1 MAIPTQQSDEHQLD
15 GDFPSL
21 KDHLL
26 VAMPGLSDPFFKET
40 VTYIIQHD
48 EDGAMGVMLNQTM
61 PVSQFELLKQLGFE
75 PPERL
80 KDDVV
85 LSGGPVQMQRGFVLH
100 RGHGNWDS
108 TMIINDDVALTSSM
122 DILEA
127 IANNEGPRDYQLLLG
142 YAGWD
147 AGQLDQE
154 MLDNSWLTVPGNE
167 SLLFNT
173 PIADRWQN
181 ASLTI
186 GIDINQLTLLAG
198 HS

>member
-1 MAIPTQQSDEHQLD
+1 
-15 GDFPSL
+15 
-21 KDHLL
+21 
-26 VAMPGLSDPFFKET
+26 
-40 VTYIIQHD
+40 
-48 EDGAMGVMLNQTM
+48 
-61 PVSQFELLKQLGFE
+61 
-75 PPERL
+75 
-80 KDDVV
+80 
-85 LSGGPVQMQRGFVLH
+85 MQRGFVLH
-100 RGHGNWDS
+100 RGHGRWDS
-108 TMIINDDVALTSSM
+108 MMAINDDVALTSSM

-127 IANNEGPRDYQLLLG
+127 ISRNEGPRDYQLLLG

-154 MLDNSWLTVPGNE
+154 MLENSWLTVPGNE

-173 PIADRWQN
+173 PISDRWQQ

>member
-1 MAIPTQQSDEHQLD
+1 MAVSTEQSNEHQLD
-15 GDFPSL
+15 SDFPSL
-21 KDHLL
+21 KNHLL

-48 EDGAMGVMLNQTM
+48 EEGAMGVMINQTM
-61 PVSQFELLKQLGFE
+61 PVSQYELLKQLGFDAPKILE
-75 PPERL
+75 TA
-80 KDDVV
+80 DV

-100 RGHGNWDS
+100 KGHGEWDS
-108 TMIINDDVALTSSM
+108 SMAINDEVALTSSM
-122 DILEA
+122 DILQA
-127 IANNEGPRDYQLLLG
+127 ISHDEGPEHYQLLLG

-154 MLDNSWLTVPGNE
+154 MLDNSWLTVPVNE
-167 SLLFNT
+167 TLIFDT
-173 PIADRWQN
+173 PLEQRWQQ
-181 ASLTI
+181 ASQSI

>member
-1 MAIPTQQSDEHQLD
+1 MAISTQQPDEHKLD

-48 EDGAMGVMLNQTM
+48 EEGAMGVMINQTM
-61 PVSQFELLKQLGFE
+61 PVSQFELLEQLGFE

-80 KDDVV
+80 KDEVV

-100 RGHGNWDS
+100 RGHGRWDS
-108 TMIINDDVALTSSM
+108 TMAINDDVALTSSM

-127 IANNEGPRDYQLLLG
+127 ISRNEGPRDYQLLLG

-154 MLDNSWLTVPGNE
+154 MLENSWLTVPGNE

-173 PIADRWQN
+173 PISDRWQQ

>member
-1 MAIPTQQSDEHQLD
+1 MAISTKQSDEYQLD

-26 VAMPGLSDPFFKET
+26 VAMPALSDPFFKET

-48 EDGAMGVMLNQTM
+48 QEGAMGVMVNQTM
-61 PVSQFELLKQLGFE
+61 PVSQFELLEQLGFE
-75 PPERL
+75 PPESL
-80 KDDVV
+80 KNEPV

-100 RGHGNWDS
+100 KDHGNWDS
-108 TMIINDDVALTSSM
+108 SMAINDEVALTSSM

-127 IANNEGPRDYQLLLG
+127 IANEQGPEHYQLLLG

-167 SLLFNT
+167 TLLFDT
-173 PIADRWQN
+173 PISERWQQ

-186 GIDINQLTLLAG
+186 GININQLTLLAG

>member
-1 MAIPTQQSDEHQLD
+1 MAISTQQPDEYKLD

-48 EDGAMGVMLNQTM
+48 EEGAMGVMINQTM
-61 PVSQFELLKQLGFE
+61 PVSQFELLEQLGFE

-80 KDDVV
+80 KEAVV

-100 RGHGNWDS
+100 REHGDWDS
-108 TMIINDDVALTSSM
+108 TMAINDEVALTSSM

-127 IANNEGPRDYQLLLG
+127 ISRNEGPEDYQLLLG

-154 MLDNSWLTVPGNE
+154 MLENSWLTVPGNE

-173 PIADRWQN
+173 PINDRWQH